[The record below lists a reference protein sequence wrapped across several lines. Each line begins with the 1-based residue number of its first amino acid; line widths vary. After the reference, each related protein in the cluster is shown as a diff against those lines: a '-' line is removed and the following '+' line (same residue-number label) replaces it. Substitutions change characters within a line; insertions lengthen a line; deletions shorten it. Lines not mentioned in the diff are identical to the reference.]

1 MKHSIDFVARYGGEE
16 FAIVLPGT
24 DKDGAMAVANHISS
38 NIADLQ
44 IEHASSTISEY
55 VTQKTKKPCKR
66 INDSLAGPQNSRLTL
81 PITIERQHMPLS
93 AILHATAEVFPPF

>member
-55 VTQKTKKPCKR
+55 VTVSLGVASVIPLKDSRVSSLIQQADQALYAAKKQGRNRACYFSTD
-66 INDSLAGPQNSRLTL
+66 NQA
-81 PITIERQHMPLS
+81 
-93 AILHATAEVFPPF
+93 